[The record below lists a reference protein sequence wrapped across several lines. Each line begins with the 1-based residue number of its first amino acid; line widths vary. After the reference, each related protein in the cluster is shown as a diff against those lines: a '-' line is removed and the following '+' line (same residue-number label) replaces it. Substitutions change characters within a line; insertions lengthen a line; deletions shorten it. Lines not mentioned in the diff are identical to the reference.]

1 METIYI
7 ETTIPSFY
15 YETRPEP
22 EMVARRNWTREWW
35 EERGTRDFDL
45 VTSQAVIDELSRG
58 RFPGREDALKLVKRL
73 ELLPIRAEIEEIV
86 AAYIAH
92 SLMPKD
98 AVGDALHLALASF
111 YGCDY
116 LLTWNCKHLA
126 NANKGRHI
134 RRINVMLDLV
144 TPGLATPLELLYGD
158 RR

>member
-15 YETRPEP
+15 YEARPEP

-35 EERGTRDFDL
+35 AERGSREFDL

-58 RFPGREDALKLVKRL
+58 RFPGRENALKLVKGL

-86 AAYIAH
+86 AAYISH
-92 SLMPKD
+92 SLMPRD

-126 NANKGRHI
+126 NANKYRHI

-144 TPGLATPLELLYGD
+144 TPGLVTPLELL
-158 RR
+158 

>member
-15 YETRPEP
+15 YEVRGEP
-22 EMVARRNWTREWW
+22 EMVARRNWTRQWW
-35 EERGTRDFDL
+35 DERGPRDFDL

-58 RFPGREDALKLVKRL
+58 RFPGKGDALKLVSEL
-73 ELLPIRAEIEEIV
+73 ELLPVVAEIEEIV
-86 AAYIAH
+86 AGYISH

-116 LLTWNCKHLA
+116 LLTWNCRHLA
-126 NANKGRHI
+126 NANKYRHI
-134 RRINVMLDLV
+134 RRINVMMDLV
-144 TPGLATPLELLYGD
+144 TPSLVTPLELLQGD
-158 RR
+158 

>member
-1 METIYI
+1 MDVVYI

-15 YETRPEP
+15 YEVRGEP
-22 EMVARRNWTREWW
+22 EMVARRNWTRQWW
-35 EERGTRDFDL
+35 DELGPEDFDL

-58 RFPGREDALKLVKRL
+58 RFAGRDDALKLIGKL
-73 ELLPIRAEIEEIV
+73 GLLPIVPEIEEIV
-86 AAYIAH
+86 TAYISH

-126 NANKGRHI
+126 NANKYRHI
-134 RRINVMLDLV
+134 RRINTIMDLV
-144 TPGLATPLELLYGD
+144 TPSLVTPLELLQGD
-158 RR
+158 